1 MNIMYSNI
9 SGGLIFAGQT
19 YGEMLFSKVSLE
31 HYIDYFRGKHL
42 DILCLSEVHLE
53 NKSSSEMVARI
64 ASELKL
70 PHHSSLALSQSHLDT
85 SKRLGMSV
93 ISRHPITSQEEFT
106 IPSPGIEVDRP
117 NGDHWKM
124 FDKGAQRVHLDI
136 DGTEIAVVNFSYFPF
151 HHFNR
156 RVVEPEFKPLRQQL
170 LEILVSDRSIPTII
184 TGDFNSKGYAISEAF
199 PELFADH
206 ALQRAIA
213 AETTVIGATE
223 QLDQILYQPKYFTSG
238 DDFAEENGSDHLAIG
253 ATIQLRRPE

>member
-9 SGGLIFAGQT
+9 SGGLIFAGHT

-31 HYIDYFRGKHL
+31 HYVDYFRDKQL

-53 NKSSSEMVARI
+53 DGHRSEMVARI
-64 ASELKL
+64 ASALSL
-70 PHHSSLALSQSHLDT
+70 PHHASLALSQSHLDT

-93 ISRHPITSQEEFT
+93 ISRYPITTREEFT

-124 FDKGAQRVHLDI
+124 FDKGAQRVQLDI
-136 DGTEIAVVNFSYFPF
+136 DGTRIAIVNFSYFPF

-170 LEILVSDRSIPTII
+170 LEILVSDKSMPTII
-184 TGDFNSKGYAISEAF
+184 TGDFNSKGYAVSEAF
-199 PELFADH
+199 PELFANN
-206 ALQRAIA
+206 ALQQAIT

-223 QLDQILYQPKYFTSG
+223 QLDQILYQPKHFTAG
-238 DDFAEENGSDHLAIG
+238 HDFAEENGSDHLAIG
-253 ATIQLRRPE
+253 ATIQLRQPG